1 MTVTPLLE
9 TKFRIP
15 AAPLESIP
23 RARLTKRLDDGLDR
37 KLILVSAPAGFGKTT
52 LLVKWAAACGAS
64 VAWLSLD
71 DSDNDPARFTNYLQA
86 ALRAAGVDLEEHTP
100 GEGWA
105 SGSLDTF
112 LTALLNQITA
122 GPGQIVLVLDDYHLI
137 TAETVHDAV
146 GFLLDHMPARMH
158 IAIATRADPP
168 LPVARLRG
176 RGQLCEIRLS
186 DLRFTPDETMAFLG
200 EVMGLALSDTDI
212 TALATRT
219 EGWIAGLQM
228 AGLSLQGRDNASQF
242 IADFAGS
249 NRYILDYLLEEVLD
263 REPEHVQT
271 FLLRTSILERLCV
284 PLCDAVL
291 GIAAPSFYDS
301 RSILEH
307 IEHANLFLV
316 PLDEHREWYRYHRLF
331 SDLLQQRLAQT
342 ETDTI
347 PELHRRA
354 SRWFEENGWVSA
366 AIEHA
371 LVAEETERAAD
382 VIEEN
387 AQATLMRGEIATF
400 LRWADALPDESLPKR
415 PLLCILYA
423 WTLLLSG
430 HSLDTIEPRLREA
443 ELHGTT
449 RGHATALR
457 GMIAAF
463 QGKSSTAIEY
473 CEQALDQLPPEER
486 FARDIATWI
495 LNLLHYTT
503 TGGGASDQLVA
514 ETIRMTERSGNVLI
528 TVLAA
533 ANRAEL
539 LMRQGHLIDAAAGYE
554 EVLAMARD
562 AQGRPLPIAGQA
574 LIGLGD
580 IAREQNDLDTAA
592 RYLTRGIELHEAV
605 VRDRAPGS
613 SSVPGTRQMGSGRP
627 PRRLER
633 NPQSQGAC

>member
-86 ALRAAGVDLEEHTP
+86 ALRAAGVDLEEHAP

-580 IAREQNDLDTAA
+580 IAREQNDLDAA
-592 RYLTRGIELHEAV
+592 DRYLTRGIELTKQWSETG
-605 VRDRAPGS
+605 PLGE
-613 SSVPGTRQMGSGRP
+613 
-627 PRRLER
+627 L
-633 NPQSQGAC
+633 

>member
-23 RARLTKRLDDGLDR
+23 RTRLTKRLDVGLHR

-71 DSDNDPARFTNYLQA
+71 DSDNDPAHFTYYLQA
-86 ALRAAGVDLEEHTP
+86 ALRAAGVDLEEHAP

-112 LTALLNQITA
+112 LTALLNQIIA

-146 GFLLDHMPARMH
+146 GFLIDHMPARMH

-228 AGLSLQGRDNASQF
+228 AGLSLQGRHNASRF
-242 IADFAGS
+242 IADFTGS

-284 PLCDAVL
+284 PLCNAVL
-291 GIAAPSFYDS
+291 GIAAPTVYHS

-316 PLDEHREWYRYHRLF
+316 PLDDRREWYRYHRLF

-342 ETDTI
+342 AKDAI

-371 LVAEETERAAD
+371 LAAEETERAAD
-382 VIEEN
+382 LIEEN
-387 AQATLMRGEIATF
+387 AEATLMRGEIATF

-430 HSLDTIEPRLREA
+430 HSLDTIEPRLQEA

-457 GMIAAF
+457 GMVAAF
-463 QGKSSTAIEY
+463 QGKSRPAMEY

-503 TGGGASDQLVA
+503 TGGGAGDQLIA
-514 ETIRMTERSGNVLI
+514 ET
-528 TVLAA
+528 
-533 ANRAEL
+533 
-539 LMRQGHLIDAAAGYE
+539 
-554 EVLAMARD
+554 
-562 AQGRPLPIAGQA
+562 
-574 LIGLGD
+574 
-580 IAREQNDLDTAA
+580 
-592 RYLTRGIELHEAV
+592 
-605 VRDRAPGS
+605 
-613 SSVPGTRQMGSGRP
+613 
-627 PRRLER
+627 
-633 NPQSQGAC
+633 

>member
-613 SSVPGTRQMGSGRP
+613 SSVPGTRQMGRRKP